1 MCKTCQWCDWWCH
14 TLNPI
19 SLHVYMS
26 GLMKTVL
33 KNWNRALSERF
44 YKNEKENQSSFP
56 FLYPFIFFS
65 LPSFLSDFMSV
76 YMAWRKPKSSVNSRF
91 GVEFFS
97 TIFINPDIYL
107 TGFVK
112 RWLQKSQF
120 CCRHKVQKVQ
130 STKSN
135 PPHNPPQQPCALV
148 TQLPI
153 THSLHTVI
161 GDQKA

>member
-1 MCKTCQWCDWWCH
+1 
-14 TLNPI
+14 
-19 SLHVYMS
+19 MS
-26 GLMKTVL
+26 GFMKTVL

-76 YMAWRKPKSSVNSRF
+76 YMAWRKPKSSVNSGF

-112 RWLQKSQF
+112 RCLQKSWKQANSAAVTKYKKQPSSPLATVLWSHS
-120 CCRHKVQKVQ
+120 CQ
-130 STKSN
+130 SPILCTLWVHSN
-135 PPHNPPQQPCALV
+135 WWSKGL
-148 TQLPI
+148 
-153 THSLHTVI
+153 
-161 GDQKA
+161 DY